1 MPNIIVD
8 RDTCTRCGA
17 CVAVC
22 ASARVYQL
30 EDGAARPVRPEDC
43 WSCGHCV
50 AVCPVDAIRHRDY
63 PLERCPALE
72 SLPSYQEL
80 VAALRSRRSI
90 RAFRPE
96 PVPRETV
103 RQLVDASRWAPS
115 ASNRQPVDWIAI
127 DDPDH
132 IARLSTEVA
141 TTMAN
146 LARLLR
152 SRLLRPFLRLF
163 MGRNNVAHAVEAAD
177 KLEGLAADRA
187 GGADPIFYHAPVVLV
202 AHVPEKAFFGRD
214 DAVYAAYNLMLAAE
228 RLGLGTCHIGY
239 VNAALSRNRGLRQT
253 LGLPEGRQLEVVLTL
268 GYPRFP
274 FHRAL
279 PRRRMDILWNPN

>member
-8 RDTCTRCGA
+8 QDTCTRCGA

-30 EDGAARPVRPEDC
+30 GETAARPVRPEDC

-50 AVCPVDAIRHRDY
+50 AVCPVDAIRHPDY

-80 VAALRSRRSI
+80 VAALRDRRSL
-90 RAFRPE
+90 RAFRPK

-103 RQLVDASRWAPS
+103 RQLVDVSRWAPS

-127 DDPDH
+127 DNPEH
-132 IARLSTEVA
+132 IARLSAEVA
-141 TTMAN
+141 TTMAS

-152 SRLLRPFLRLF
+152 SRLLRPFLQLF
-163 MGRNNVAHAVEAAD
+163 MGRSNVAHAVEAAD
-177 KLEGLAADRA
+177 KLAGLADDRA

-239 VNAALSRNRGLRQT
+239 VNAALTRNSRLRRT
-253 LGLPEGRQLEVVLTL
+253 LGLPEGRQLEVVLIL

-279 PRRRMDILWNPN
+279 PRRRMDVHWNPD